1 MDTPGVFMSLHGFLY
16 LDKSLFEQPLITKY
30 ETSLNRQLQYNLE
43 EVKTRSY
50 KKHRRQIPDLK
61 GENGGERYI
70 VCEYIC

>member
-1 MDTPGVFMSLHGFLY
+1 MPDFMLTAENTNIKEPCPQKSHTPMW
-16 LDKSLFEQPLITKY
+16 

-61 GENGGERYI
+61 GESGGERYV